1 LKILWKQL
9 VVFATVAIISLPGW
23 GADYEFRTS
32 GKIVAIGDING
43 GYEELVSLL
52 EEVKL
57 IDASQNWVG
66 ENSHLVS
73 LGNLLD
79 KAGSGTRVISLLMK
93 LQQQAPATSGK
104 LHVVLGDADV
114 EALTENTGLDSTS
127 HDWLQQ
133 LPVLIKI
140 NEKVYAHGGIADGFV
155 DESLESIN
163 KMAAKELTAVQTS
176 ATKRLQDDNK
186 SRSSVLSGNGPVR
199 YRGTAMCHP
208 FSESFNTERFLKK
221 VGARQLV
228 IGHVP
233 TGGLVVS
240 RMNGSVILLDTGMS
254 EGGQAGVLIDD
265 ENEVPYVHYLG
276 SGHRAFIVPEKR
288 QLSLWLSGMQD
299 QEIEDFLRTSP
310 VVEVIEIGTGITNP
324 WRVEQLH
331 DGLKNSAVFKY
342 VDTDPGIESK
352 KYYSSRRSDESD
364 RYVYEVAAYKLDRM
378 LDLQLVPAA
387 VVSTV
392 EGKKGARQDWITNA
406 INERDRLEDEI
417 PFDGPC
423 DQQEQYRLRIVF
435 DILIYN
441 EDRNL
446 TNILWTKNNF
456 MMMFIDHTRAFRS
469 PKKRPHQYRKVGIRV
484 SDLLKATLESL
495 NMESLMVELGDY
507 LHPKQIESLL
517 GRRDLILKEMKST
530 GSR

>member
-1 LKILWKQL
+1 MKIRWKQL
-9 VVFATVAIISLPGW
+9 VLFATVAVNSISGW
-23 GADYEFRTS
+23 GAEYEFQTS
-32 GKIVAIGDING
+32 GTVIAIGDING
-43 GYEELVSLL
+43 GYTELVSLL
-52 EEVKL
+52 KEVQL

-66 ENSHLVS
+66 SDSHLVS
-73 LGNLLD
+73 LGNLPGE
-79 KAGSGTRVISLLMK
+79 AGNGRKVISLFMK
-93 LQQQAPATSGK
+93 LEQQAIRAGGK

-114 EALTENTGLDSTS
+114 GALAENSRLDSAS
-127 HDWLQQ
+127 RDWLRK
-133 LPVLIKI
+133 LPIVIRI

-155 DESLESIN
+155 DESLVSIN
-163 KMAAKELTAVQTS
+163 EMASKELAAAQLSAVKEPEDENS
-176 ATKRLQDDNK
+176 LHPG
-186 SRSSVLSGNGPVR
+186 VLSAEGPTR

-208 FSESFNTERFLKK
+208 YAESFNTERFLKK

-276 SGHRAFIVPEKR
+276 SGHKAFIVPEKR

-299 QEIEDFLRTSP
+299 QEIEDFLRNSP
-310 VVEVIEIGTGITNP
+310 VVEVKEIGTGITNP

-352 KYYSSRRSDESD
+352 TYYNSRGSNDSD
-364 RYVYEVAAYKLDRM
+364 RYVYEVAAYKLDRA

-392 EGKKGARQDWITNA
+392 KGKEGALQDWVTNA
-406 INERDRLEDEI
+406 INERDRLEEEV

-446 TNILWTKNNF
+446 TNILWTKDNL

-469 PKKRPHQYRKVGIRV
+469 TKKRPYQYRKVNIRV
-484 SDLLKATLESL
+484 SDLLKDKLESL

-507 LHPKQIESLL
+507 LHPKQMESLL
-517 GRRDLILKEMKST
+517 ARRDLILKEMKST
-530 GSR
+530 GPQ